1 MSRIPRPGVVCPSV
15 DAREKGGNVEK
26 GENVE
31 NVETGEKENAT
42 IDGAPTVAA
51 TKLDQTWSPPPAR
64 PLATVDT
71 NTKSTKRCV
80 MGDEEQAARNTK
92 QKVDD
97 DSAAPL
103 PFGATLA
110 DTTTAAMTAVTTA
123 TTAMTT
129 AMTTATTS
137 CAAVPAGEL
146 ELWQATRQETGWEE
160 KDCLEHKLSLPKKV
174 DAQKKVATL
183 GQHVK
188 RLRALGWTLYGQR
201 NDAVSASSAAKGEAE
216 ALAAELEVTKTS
228 LEELSATL
236 GAEVEASRTT
246 ISEQTERLKE
256 VTARLEAVDGRLK
269 AAEEEKG
276 ALEEEYQRV
285 KDGLER
291 KLQAAETAH
300 AEGQKY
306 TMNLQEYNSK
316 LQKEVQGMCRLA
328 RLPLAFRRLTCFP
341 WSHPRLTRV
350 SSASHPRLTHPHKE

>member
-129 AMTTATTS
+129 AMTTATTTAS
-137 CAAVPAGEL
+137 RSRQGQGPAPHHIETRGGRQTDR
-146 ELWQATRQETGWEE
+146 QATNGIPRQRHPGAPLVSTTPHEHESNDLRQITDASTEQPPETRHDAEDRRRTTFPDINSRRAVDPGRPDRPTNVPLAPVYSMIRRAYIW
-160 KDCLEHKLSLPKKV
+160 SLKQYP
-174 DAQKKVATL
+174 
-183 GQHVK
+183 
-188 RLRALGWTLYGQR
+188 
-201 NDAVSASSAAKGEAE
+201 
-216 ALAAELEVTKTS
+216 
-228 LEELSATL
+228 SATCQ
-236 GAEVEASRTT
+236 SDWT
-246 ISEQTERLKE
+246 
-256 VTARLEAVDGRLK
+256 
-269 AAEEEKG
+269 
-276 ALEEEYQRV
+276 
-285 KDGLER
+285 
-291 KLQAAETAH
+291 
-300 AEGQKY
+300 
-306 TMNLQEYNSK
+306 
-316 LQKEVQGMCRLA
+316 
-328 RLPLAFRRLTCFP
+328 
-341 WSHPRLTRV
+341 
-350 SSASHPRLTHPHKE
+350 